1 LSSSSTKYSEIVSA
15 LRENRQNEVN
25 DLLDEL
31 IGRLRDYLQVVL
43 NASEDDAA
51 ECAQNTFLL
60 VHEKIMEGAI
70 RNEEH
75 IFSYFLRACRHEYF
89 GMLDKRWNRKREDIE
104 KVRDYEQHLVS
115 PEQQIK
121 RLQDEDR
128 QKILEACLNRL
139 KKEPR
144 EFIEF
149 LMAHPDLST
158 RELSR
163 RLTMTEANVRT
174 KKSRLVSR
182 LHACLRYKWNS

>member
-1 LSSSSTKYSEIVSA
+1 
-15 LRENRQNEVN
+15 
-25 DLLDEL
+25 
-31 IGRLRDYLQVVL
+31 
-43 NASEDDAA
+43 
-51 ECAQNTFLL
+51 
-60 VHEKIMEGAI
+60 
-70 RNEEH
+70 
-75 IFSYFLRACRHEYF
+75 
-89 GMLDKRWNRKREDIE
+89 
-104 KVRDYEQHLVS
+104 VRDYEQHLVS

-149 LMAHPDLST
+149 LMTHPYLST

-174 KKSRLVSR
+174 KKSRLLSR
-182 LHACLRYKWNS
+182 LHACFRYKWNS

>member
-1 LSSSSTKYSEIVSA
+1 MSSSSTDYSEIVSA

-51 ECAQNTFLL
+51 ECAQNTFLI
-60 VHEKIMEGAI
+60 VHEKIMQGAI

-75 IFSYFLRACRHEYF
+75 IFSYFLRVCRHEYF

-104 KVRDYEQHLVS
+104 RARDYEQHLIS
-115 PEQQIK
+115 PEQQIE

-158 RELSR
+158 RELSS
-163 RLTMTEANVRT
+163 RLEMSEANVRT
-174 KKSRLVSR
+174 KKSRLLSR
-182 LHACLRYKWNS
+182 LHACFRYKWNS